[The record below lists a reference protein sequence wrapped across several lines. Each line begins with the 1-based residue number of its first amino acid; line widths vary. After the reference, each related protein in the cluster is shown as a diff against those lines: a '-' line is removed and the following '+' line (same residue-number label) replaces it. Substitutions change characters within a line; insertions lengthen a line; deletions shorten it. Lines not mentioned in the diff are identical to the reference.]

1 MINLRSNGNA
11 SLRSTVVHDKGEQ
24 ELKDGSAEFR
34 ARLLDIIARE
44 GLVEASRLVPEVT
57 LDELGIK
64 SADVVMILMVIEEE
78 FGAYIPVD
86 DALSNAKT
94 LEDL

>member
-1 MINLRSNGNA
+1 MKVEA
-11 SLRSTVVHDKGEQ
+11 SDYRT
-24 ELKDGSAEFR
+24 
-34 ARLLDIIARE
+34 RLLDIIARE
-44 GLVEASRLVPEVT
+44 GLVDAGRLVPEVT

-78 FGAYIPVD
+78 FDAYIPVD

-94 LEDL
+94 LEDLLNALLPHLSKSAA

>member
-1 MINLRSNGNA
+1 M
-11 SLRSTVVHDKGEQ
+11 K
-24 ELKDGSAEFR
+24 AETSDYR
-34 ARLLDIIARE
+34 TRLLDIIARE
-44 GLVEASRLVPEVT
+44 GLVDAGRLVPEVT

-78 FGAYIPVD
+78 FDAYIPVD

-94 LEDL
+94 LEDLLNALMPHLSKSAA

>member
-1 MINLRSNGNA
+1 MARG
-11 SLRSTVVHDKGEQ
+11 Q
-24 ELKDGSAEFR
+24 ELKVESAEFR
-34 ARLLDIIARE
+34 ARLLVIIARE
-44 GLVEASRLVPEVT
+44 GLVEAGRLVPEVT

-94 LEDL
+94 LEDLLNALLPHLSKSAA

>member
-1 MINLRSNGNA
+1 
-11 SLRSTVVHDKGEQ
+11 
-24 ELKDGSAEFR
+24 LKAETSDYR
-34 ARLLDIIARE
+34 TRLLDIIARE
-44 GLVEASRLVPEVT
+44 GLVDAGRLVPDVT

-78 FGAYIPVD
+78 FDAYIPVD

-94 LEDL
+94 LEDLLNALLPHLSKSAA

>member
-1 MINLRSNGNA
+1 MGGN
-11 SLRSTVVHDKGEQ
+11 DEKEQ
-24 ELKDGSAEFR
+24 KLKDESAEFR

-44 GLVEASRLVPEVT
+44 GLVDAVRLVPEVT

-94 LEDL
+94 LEDLLNALTPHLSKSAA

>member
-1 MINLRSNGNA
+1 M
-11 SLRSTVVHDKGEQ
+11 K
-24 ELKDGSAEFR
+24 AETSDYR
-34 ARLLDIIARE
+34 TRLLDIIARE
-44 GLVEASRLVPEVT
+44 GLVDAGRLVPDVT

-78 FGAYIPVD
+78 FDAYIPVD

-94 LEDL
+94 LEDLLKSTATRQP

>member
-1 MINLRSNGNA
+1 M
-11 SLRSTVVHDKGEQ
+11 
-24 ELKDGSAEFR
+24 KDEPAEVR
-34 ARLLDIIARE
+34 TRLFDIIARE
-44 GLVEASRLVPEVT
+44 GQVDADRLVPEVT

-64 SADVVMILMVIEEE
+64 SADVVMILMAIEEQ

-94 LEDL
+94 MEELLKALMPHLDKGKA

>member
-1 MINLRSNGNA
+1 M
-11 SLRSTVVHDKGEQ
+11 K
-24 ELKDGSAEFR
+24 AETSDYR
-34 ARLLDIIARE
+34 TRLLDIIARE
-44 GLVEASRLVPEVT
+44 GLVDAGRLVPDVT

-78 FGAYIPVD
+78 FDAYIPVD

-94 LEDL
+94 LEDLLNALLPHLSKSAA

>member
-1 MINLRSNGNA
+1 MKVE
-11 SLRSTVVHDKGEQ
+11 STEY
-24 ELKDGSAEFR
+24 R

-44 GLVEASRLVPEVT
+44 GLVDASRLVPDVT

-78 FGAYIPVD
+78 FDAYIPVD

-94 LEDL
+94 LEDLLNALLPHLSKSVA

>member
-1 MINLRSNGNA
+1 MKVESSDYR
-11 SLRSTVVHDKGEQ
+11 T
-24 ELKDGSAEFR
+24 
-34 ARLLDIIARE
+34 RLLDIIARE
-44 GLVEASRLVPEVT
+44 GLVDAGRLVPEVT

-78 FGAYIPVD
+78 FDAYIPVD

-94 LEDL
+94 LEDLLNALLPHLSKSAA

>member
-1 MINLRSNGNA
+1 M
-11 SLRSTVVHDKGEQ
+11 K
-24 ELKDGSAEFR
+24 AESSDYR
-34 ARLLDIIARE
+34 TRLLDIIARE
-44 GLVEASRLVPEVT
+44 GLVDAGRLVPEVT

-78 FGAYIPVD
+78 FDTYIPVD

-94 LEDL
+94 LEDLLNALLPHLSKSAA

>member
-1 MINLRSNGNA
+1 MTN
-11 SLRSTVVHDKGEQ
+11 EP
-24 ELKDGSAEFR
+24 AEFR
-34 ARLLDIIARE
+34 SRLLDIIARE
-44 GLVEASRLVPEVT
+44 GQVDGSRLVPDVT

-94 LEDL
+94 LDDLLNALTPHLSKSAA

>member
-1 MINLRSNGNA
+1 M
-11 SLRSTVVHDKGEQ
+11 K
-24 ELKDGSAEFR
+24 AETSDYR
-34 ARLLDIIARE
+34 TRLLDIIARE
-44 GLVEASRLVPEVT
+44 GLVDAGRLVPDVT

-78 FGAYIPVD
+78 FDAYIPVD

-94 LEDL
+94 LEDLCTALLPHPSKSAT

>member
-1 MINLRSNGNA
+1 
-11 SLRSTVVHDKGEQ
+11 
-24 ELKDGSAEFR
+24 LKVESSDYR
-34 ARLLDIIARE
+34 TRLLDIIARE
-44 GLVEASRLVPEVT
+44 GLVDAGRLLPEVT

-78 FGAYIPVD
+78 FDAYIPVD

-94 LEDL
+94 LEDLLNALLPHLSKSAA

>member
-1 MINLRSNGNA
+1 MTN
-11 SLRSTVVHDKGEQ
+11 EP
-24 ELKDGSAEFR
+24 AEFR
-34 ARLLDIIARE
+34 SRLLDIIARE
-44 GLVEASRLVPEVT
+44 GQVDGSRPVPDVT

-94 LEDL
+94 LDDLLNALTPHLSKSAA